1 MFGKTASI
9 LFLLLLLT
17 AGVAFSRTDTVH
29 VAYYEAGS
37 YFMHKIMYREIAD
50 ALERLS
56 GDSIEVLY
64 EPYAYKTADWDRD
77 KCKTLARDLSR
88 MNDID
93 LVLAAGPWVIRD
105 LISAEFNKPIIGIY
119 QFDPPTA
126 GLVAPD
132 GRPIYDNLTLI
143 YSPDKL
149 KNDLEMMQRLFP
161 SDRVGLVY
169 FPDENEFNVMVDRI
183 HRISGQF
190 GAAVHAGEGYN
201 NDSLYSFFKAFN
213 SIKASARA
221 LYLPPLWGL
230 NNDQIR
236 QFMNVVTRERIPTFT
251 SEGFLVMEKGATA
264 ANSTHNYKGQ
274 AQFLAFNIIRIIRG
288 EDAGELPIRY
298 DEIPA
303 LCLNLETARRVGATF
318 DRNHIGNAKTIEPVH
333 PESTQRYTFRQA
345 IEQSVRENV
354 DIYVYESR
362 VQQALANVRST
373 SAALYPQ
380 AKINISAAT
389 TDNEPAA
396 AFYNQRFNRE
406 LAAEIGLDQKVF
418 SYPVLKSIHR
428 AKKSLEIA
436 RENRQLFINDLK
448 LAVTAAFLNV
458 LQTEEQLQLA
468 RSQVDRYRE
477 YIVMAAVNNRL
488 GLCDSLDLSMAE
500 VKLVEAKIKSHR
512 LQSELISARRLFN
525 ILIGRPGDE
534 QIILDDSEFS
544 TENMVF
550 LARKI
555 EDYTRNDARLE
566 KFEDFLVAAGLENS
580 SGIRIA
586 SLEANMIHDSLS
598 AAGRWYLPE
607 LSLQL
612 RYAVSE
618 EFAPGVDQRDN
629 YLTFGGRLNFP
640 LFDYRKIVSRRRLLQ
655 ARLDEIQYR
664 KDRVRFEHYR
674 EITDAGERLVTQ
686 SQILPMGYYVENTAA
701 RNLDGYYAKYLTGD
715 VNFLNLISVAES
727 EFQAQTN
734 RLTNRYKFFE
744 IYSEL
749 LNTLGREY
757 LYHGSGNQKAFY
769 DELEQYLNE

>member
-1 MFGKTASI
+1 MLGKTALI

-17 AGVAFSRTDTVH
+17 AGVTFGRTDTVH
-29 VAYYEAGS
+29 VAYYEAGP

-64 EPYAYKTADWDRD
+64 EPYAYKTAEWDRD
-77 KCKTLARDLSR
+77 KCQALARDLSR

-105 LISAEFNKPIIGIY
+105 LISAKFNKPIIGIY
-119 QFDPPTA
+119 QFDPLTA

-132 GRPIYDNLTLI
+132 GRPVFNNLTLI

-161 SDRVGLVY
+161 ADRVGLVY
-169 FPDENEFNVMVDRI
+169 FPDEREFNALVDKVHQI
-183 HRISGQF
+183 CGQF

-201 NDSLYSFFKAFN
+201 NDGVYSFFKAFN
-213 SIKASARA
+213 SIKASAGN

-236 QFMNVVTRERIPTFT
+236 QFMLAVARERIPTFT
-251 SEGFLVMEKGATA
+251 AEGFLVMEKGATA
-264 ANSTHNYKGQ
+264 ANSSHNYKGR
-274 AQFLAFNIIRIIRG
+274 AQFLAFNILRIIGG
-288 EDAGELPIRY
+288 EVPRNLPTRY

-303 LCLNLETARRVGATF
+303 LCLNLETARLVGATF
-318 DRNHIGNAKTIEPVH
+318 DRNHIGNAKTIEPVQA
-333 PESTQRYTFRQA
+333 ESTPRYTFRQA
-345 IEQSVRENV
+345 IEQTVRENV
-354 DIYVYESR
+354 DMYVYESR
-362 VQQALANVRST
+362 VEQALARVRST
-373 SAALYPQ
+373 SADLYPQ
-380 AKINISAAT
+380 ARINISAAT

-418 SYPVLKSIHR
+418 SYPVLKSIR
-428 AKKSLEIA
+428 QAKKSLEIV
-436 RENRQLFINDLK
+436 RENRQAFINDLK
-448 LAVTAAFLNV
+448 LAVITAYLAV
-458 LQTEEQLQLA
+458 LQVEEELQLA
-468 RSQVDRYRE
+468 RSLVDRYRE

-488 GLCDSLDLSMAE
+488 GLCDSLDQSLAE
-500 VKLVEAKIKSHR
+500 VKLVEAKIQSHR
-512 LQSELISARRLFN
+512 LQSELITARHLFN

-534 QIILDDSEFS
+534 QIILDDTEFS

-555 EDYTRNDARLE
+555 EDYTRDNARLE
-566 KFEDFLVAAGLENS
+566 KFEDFLVTIGLENS
-580 SGIRIA
+580 SGIKIA
-586 SLEANMIHDSLS
+586 SLEANMIRDSLS
-598 AAGRWYLPE
+598 VAGRWYLPE

-640 LFDYRKIVSRRRLLQ
+640 LFDYQKTISRRRLLQ

-664 KDRVRFEHYR
+664 KDHVRFEHYR
-674 EITDAGERLVTQ
+674 EIADAGERFVTQ

-701 RNLDGYYAKYLTGD
+701 WNLDGYYANYLTGD
-715 VNFLNLISVAES
+715 ASFLDLISVAEN
-727 EFQAQTN
+727 EYQAQTN
-734 RLTNRYKFFE
+734 RLTNRYEFFE